1 MKHWDR
7 TTLASRLLKPM
18 AAQVTSS
25 RLQPAAVLV
34 LLVDSLNGLEVVLT
48 RRAKHLKHHPGQI
61 SFPGG
66 KAEPSDKDLIHTAL
80 REAHEEIGL
89 PIDSIQILGSF
100 PGSETISQFQV
111 TPIVAY
117 SDFQH
122 DWVID
127 HNEVQQVIQVPLD
140 WLLHE
145 SNWRVETGIFRKNK
159 HHYYACWWQQHLIWG
174 ATGQLIK
181 NLRQLVNVTDSF

>member
-1 MKHWDR
+1 MKHWDLK
-7 TTLASRLLKPM
+7 TLSSRLQQPVKT
-18 AAQVTSS
+18 QSSTSG
-25 RLQPAAVLV
+25 LQPAAVLV

-48 RRAKHLKHHPGQI
+48 RRAKNLKHHPGQI

-66 KAEPSDKDLIHTAL
+66 KAESSDKNLIATAS
-80 REAHEEIGL
+80 RETYEEIGL
-89 PIDSIQILGSF
+89 PSDSVQILGSF

-122 DWVID
+122 DWTID

-145 SNWRVETGIFRKNK
+145 GNWRVEIGVFREKE
-159 HHYYACWWQQHLIWG
+159 HHYYACWWQKHLIWG

-181 NLRQLVNVTDSF
+181 NLRQQICT